1 MIDCLLKSSHFMRK
15 EMFFLLLFFTP
26 LIKTIYI
33 SSNGPYN
40 CPIKYYNNFLLLFLQ
55 ETLPSLV
62 LLLWLPTIADN
73 FWQTELIQLY
83 LTDFVSDS
91 NNDETDKQSDGLELN
106 DDQERCM
113 NVVKKVLDEKT
124 VLDMVIT
131 YLQLVHDQS
140 VPSNAAI
147 TFHSCYFD
155 VDLGLG
161 SLIYITWLN

>member
-1 MIDCLLKSSHFMRK
+1 
-15 EMFFLLLFFTP
+15 
-26 LIKTIYI
+26 
-33 SSNGPYN
+33 
-40 CPIKYYNNFLLLFLQ
+40 
-55 ETLPSLV
+55 
-62 LLLWLPTIADN
+62 
-73 FWQTELIQLY
+73 
-83 LTDFVSDS
+83 
-91 NNDETDKQSDGLELN
+91 
-106 DDQERCM
+106 M

-161 SLIYITWLN
+161 SLIYIT